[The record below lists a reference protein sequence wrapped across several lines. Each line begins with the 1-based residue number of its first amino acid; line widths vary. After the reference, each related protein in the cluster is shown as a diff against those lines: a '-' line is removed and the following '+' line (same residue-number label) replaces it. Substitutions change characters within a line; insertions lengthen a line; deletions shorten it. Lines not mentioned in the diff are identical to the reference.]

1 MAPYIFVIAALILA
15 VCTII
20 VFSSTLSQLKQ
31 NPEAYEQL
39 MQKFMIK
46 VFLVEIIP
54 IALVVYGFSLKHQV
68 TVFSE
73 LYVPLTIIVAI
84 MAITA
89 ITILLRI
96 RVDVDPA
103 QQQQITILGLIAIA
117 LANSIPIIGIVAL
130 FTMTASL

>member
-31 NPEAYEQL
+31 NPEAYAQL

-46 VFLVEIIP
+46 VFVVEIIP

-68 TVFSE
+68 TAFSE

-96 RVDVDPA
+96 RIDVDPA

-117 LANSIPIIGIVAL
+117 FANSIPIIGIVAL